1 MNNIG
6 ELGYSVGYGFV
17 IIGFLITLGAQALVK
32 GNYSKYKKIDNSKRM
47 TGASVARKILDE
59 NNLKKIRVEEVSGEL
74 TDHYDPSSKVVRL
87 STDIYSGNSI
97 ASMAVAAHE
106 CGHAIQDRDNYKAMR
121 IRSNLVPVVN
131 LCDRLGYIVITIGL
145 VAGFFNVALVGLIML
160 GSVLLFQLVTLPV
173 EFNASSRAK
182 KQINMLGLG
191 DKKTENGISKML
203 TAAALTYV
211 ASVINTL
218 FQLLRLLLTILSRSR
233 DN

>member
-1 MNNIG
+1 
-6 ELGYSVGYGFV
+6 
-17 IIGFLITLGAQALVK
+17 
-32 GNYSKYKKIDNSKRM
+32 
-47 TGASVARKILDE
+47 
-59 NNLKKIRVEEVSGEL
+59 
-74 TDHYDPSSKVVRL
+74 
-87 STDIYSGNSI
+87 
-97 ASMAVAAHE
+97 
-106 CGHAIQDRDNYKAMR
+106 MR